1 MCTRACV
8 HACTHTYLSTVSSFT
23 QDLPPGF
30 PKVRLNGRSFCKGF
44 SLKSPLKRTTVR
56 LSNHYGALQQ
66 LQVMNEWLFV
76 NAPVKTDAVF
86 VSAVWVRYGGKEPNK
101 QSRRSASQ
109 HFPFCPSVCLK
120 DATALAE
127 M

>member
-1 MCTRACV
+1 M

-101 QSRRSASQ
+101 QSGRSASQ
-109 HFPFCPSVCLK
+109 HFPVGPAVCLK